1 MKTLY
6 KILLVIFSVVIV
18 PHTVAQSVGDMGG
31 AFNVSESGAAT
42 YTIPFELPNGID
54 GVCPELG
61 LVYNSQ
67 SGNSVAGMGVSI
79 YGMSVITRTMR
90 DISRDGVSKGIS
102 YTDGD
107 VYSIDGTRII
117 QLNENDYR
125 PENQP
130 TMYIQKFGSGA
141 SQTFRATLQNGN
153 IAYYEYKASAGV
165 PYAWYLSKMEYANGN
180 VINYNYTTDN
190 NGCVYLSKVSY
201 GANIGAS
208 SGLENVVNFEYE
220 NRDDASPYIVNAVKC
235 SMKKRLKTVTIKTN
249 NNTYRVY
256 TLEYSNEDAYSRLK
270 SVTESDGSAKLPAT
284 TFSWKTFS
292 NSSVLATTINKQTYN
307 FDNQVFSCG
316 DVTGDGKT
324 DVIALVNEQNGKTA
338 RVYEVRGNT
347 IAHKYDVTGYPKD
360 ISIANFAG
368 STAMGGVINF
378 FGKGCRDLVLHDF
391 TFYPDQKKYS
401 MYMYIQTDSNYRY
414 LENLDN
420 HWWDICSKKV
430 PLMAYADFYNA
441 GTTCVVQLGDEKYP
455 DGKYAIIVFYHDIS
469 KDQPNCIT
477 FPMSLP
483 SDPENMFA
491 ADYNGDGLQDL
502 LVAYKNGYTIYWN
515 NGAKIGSVFFS
526 ENNKKEVSNSSGL
539 KGARLLQPGD
549 FNGDGMVDFISN
561 DTDESTWYFYINN
574 GNGTFEQKAVITNG
588 VYDIGE
594 TDKDNDK
601 FSCQVTDFDNDGK
614 QDVIIVK
621 ANYKRKSK
629 NYLVIN
635 DVWYEYDNTSTQWYR
650 STGSSLELV
659 KNIVTNRENDAVASN
674 FLLGDFDG
682 DGYEELMNYGHD
694 CWNGYSTTA
703 WRKYNT
709 FLLNANS
716 NKISSINVEK
726 NGIYTSITYS
736 TLCDNSV
743 YLSDKNND
751 DKFPLID
758 LAAPL
763 NVVKT
768 VQQTVAGTY
777 YTTNYKYKNLV
788 AHVQGRG
795 LLGFGS
801 VSSENT
807 TTGQTTTTTINARH
821 SKFFEPTSIVS
832 SVTMGGKTSKTET
845 TMDVKIDYGNVHF
858 TYPKTIKET
867 DTYNNT
873 TTTTNT
879 YNLSRYYPTKQYVSY
894 GGSSM
899 YKQVEYLDYV
909 KAGRTWLPQ
918 TIKQTQK
925 HQSDDTPFSSTTSI
939 TYNTTTGKKTKVVEN
954 VGTVPI
960 THAYTYDAFGNV
972 LTDKMSAD
980 GVPTVTTTYAYDAT
994 HRYPTSVKS
1003 SATSVY
1009 KEYTYNVLGYKLS
1022 ESEGISGNMLKT
1034 TYTNDGFGNP
1044 TKISHPDGTSTT
1056 ITRGWGGMSIKRYFV
1071 KTQTSGSAATTT
1083 YYDNLDREVEMTTT
1097 GEKNVAISK
1106 TTSYNI
1112 YGKVERET
1120 STTGNL
1126 TLTDTYT
1133 YNALGQLTVVSY
1145 SSGKTLT
1152 YTYGNRQMSYSD
1164 GSTIESRTYDAW
1176 GNLLSSHENNCTGIL
1191 YKNSS
1196 NGHPVTVTYNDMQNK
1211 SYTTTITYDAIG
1223 RQTSI
1228 TDPDAGTVSYEY
1240 DALDRITKQ
1249 TDARGNVT
1257 TNTYNAAGLL
1267 TKTVCGDITTTYS
1280 YDNRDRLSKE
1290 STGNQSVSYT
1300 YDNLNRTTKKTYSI
1314 DGTNFAYTYTYNTNG
1329 QLSSKTFP
1337 DGVTENYTYGNGY
1350 LNRIDVNSQRVWER
1364 GMYNGTVRQASLG
1377 MQPLNLTRKYST
1389 KGMLV
1394 QQEIVRQAG
1403 SLHKMTYSFDDKT
1416 GNMTSR
1422 TGMFS
1427 SPETFSYDNFDRL
1440 TKIAY
1445 GSTAATRLSYD
1456 LNGNIINKTGIGSYT
1471 YDNDNKPHA
1480 VRQVQNTDNTIPNT
1494 NQSITYNAI
1503 NKVSSITQGGDI
1515 LTITYGPTRQR
1526 SKTVLISGGSTTT
1539 TLYADNYE
1547 QRTTNGT
1554 TTTYHYVD
1562 SPDGIAAIFVKK
1574 GSGKATPYYVE
1585 TDHLGSIL
1593 NLYDEWG
1600 DVHYSATY
1608 DAWGVQ
1614 TITRNNI
1621 SLTRG
1626 YCGHE
1631 HWPQFSLIDMN
1642 GRFYDPLLGRFLSPD
1657 PYVQAPEN
1665 PQNFNRYSYCLNNP
1679 LKYTD
1684 PSGEMAWFLPMVI
1697 GGAIFGL
1704 GNLAAHANRG
1714 DVNNFGKGLKYF
1726 GQGAIVGTALA
1737 AAWQYTP
1744 MIPWCGKFLHTYM
1757 NIHYGSMV
1765 GCAVTS
1771 LFGGLIQDWSSGTW
1785 NSLENSGK
1793 MFLGNFYLDENAS
1806 FWGGVMQGISR
1817 HTWESLQ
1824 TNLGHNWNQLR
1835 NIWGGVDQVEYFGG
1849 ATYCINENSSSV
1861 EDCDGMTLGNF
1872 IQIRDHGDVNGKF
1885 EDYMKTACD
1894 GTYLHEY
1901 GHTIQGRNWGLL
1913 YLFAVGL
1920 PSLINA
1926 AGDKPHEKYWC
1937 ERWASR
1943 RAKKYFGP
1951 SIWTPAIDSKNPTY
1965 R

>member
-6 KILLVIFSVVIV
+6 KILSIICSIVVAV
-18 PHTVAQSVGDMGG
+18 PYTVAQSVGDMGG
-31 AFNVSESGAAT
+31 AFSVSESGAAT
-42 YTIPFELPNGID
+42 YTIPFDLPDGLDGIRPD
-54 GVCPELG
+54 LG

-67 SGNSVAGMGVSI
+67 SGNGVAGMGVSI
-79 YGMSVITRTMR
+79 YGLSSITRSMR
-90 DISRDGVSKGIS
+90 DISRDGSTKGIL
-102 YTDGD
+102 YTDAD

-130 TMYIQKFGSGA
+130 TVYIQKFGSGT
-141 SQTFRATLQNGN
+141 SQTFRASLPNGC
-153 IAYYEYKASAGV
+153 IAYYEYKATANV

-180 VINYNYTTDN
+180 VIYYNYTTD

-201 GANIGAS
+201 GANLGAS
-208 SGLENVVNFEYE
+208 SGLENAVNFEYE
-220 NRDDASPYIVNAVKC
+220 DRDDASPYIVNAVKC
-235 SMKKRLKTVTIKTN
+235 SMKKRLKTVRIKTN
-249 NNTYRVY
+249 NNTYRIY
-256 TLEYSNEDAYSRLK
+256 TLNYINDDAFSRLK
-270 SVTESDGSAKLPAT
+270 SVTESNGSSNLPAV
-284 TFSWKTFS
+284 TFTWNTLSGTSMIAKP
-292 NSSVLATTINKQTYN
+292 VNKQSYD
-307 FDNQVFSCG
+307 FSNQVFSCG

-324 DVIALVNEQNGKTA
+324 NLIALVNEQNGKTV
-338 RVYEVRGNT
+338 RVYEMQGNT
-347 IAHKYDVTGYPKD
+347 LVHKYDVNGYPQD
-360 ISIANFAG
+360 ISIAKANVAG
-368 STAMGGVINF
+368 STAVGGVINF
-378 FGKGCRDLVLHDF
+378 FGDGCHDLVLHQF
-391 TFYPDQKKYS
+391 TSYPDLRLYF
-401 MYMYIQTDSNYRY
+401 MNFYIQKPDR
-414 LENLDN
+414 EHKHIRDN
-420 HWWDICSKKV
+420 WVIHSKKL

-441 GTTCVVQLGDEKYP
+441 GATCIAQLGDEKY
-455 DGKYAIIVFYHDIS
+455 DNGKYAIAFCYHDHNVDS
-469 KDQPNCIT
+469 AAFIT
-477 FPMSLP
+477 FPISLP
-483 SDPENMFA
+483 SDPDNMFA

-515 NGAKIGSVFFS
+515 NGAKIGSIFFS
-526 ENNKKEVSNSSGL
+526 ENNKKVVSNSSGL
-539 KGARLLQPGD
+539 KGAHLLQPGD
-549 FNGDGMVDFISN
+549 FNGDGLVDFISN
-561 DTDESTWYFYINN
+561 ATDDATWYLYINS
-574 GNGTFEQKAVITNG
+574 GNGTFEQKTVITNG

-601 FSCQVTDFDNDGK
+601 FSCQVTDFNNDGK

-621 ANYKRKSK
+621 ANYTKKRNK
-629 NYLVIN
+629 
-635 DVWYEYDNTSTQWYR
+635 WYEFDNTSTQWYR

-659 KNIVTNRENDAVASN
+659 KNIVTDRENDAVASN

-694 CWNGYSTTA
+694 CWNGTSTTA
-703 WRKYNT
+703 WRMYNP
-709 FLLNANS
+709 FNLNANS
-716 NKISSINVEK
+716 NKITSIDVGQ
-726 NGIYTSITYS
+726 NGIYTSISYS

-743 YLSDKNND
+743 YSSDK
-751 DKFPLID
+751 KSIFPLVD

-795 LLGFGS
+795 LLGFGT

-807 TTGQTTTTTINARH
+807 TTGQTITTTINARH
-821 SKFFEPTSIVS
+821 SKFFEPTSITS

-939 TYNTTTGKKTKVVEN
+939 TYNTSTGKKTKVIEN
-954 VGTVPI
+954 VGTVPV
-960 THAYTYDAFGNV
+960 THVYTYDIFGNV

-980 GVPTVTTTYAYDAT
+980 GVPAVTTTYSYDAT
-994 HRYPTSVKS
+994 HRYPTIVKS
-1003 SATSVY
+1003 SATPVY

-1056 ITRGWGGMSIKRYFV
+1056 ITRGWVGMSNKRYFV

-1106 TTSYNI
+1106 TTSYNV

-1133 YNALGQLTVVSY
+1133 YNALGQLTVASY

-1176 GNLLSSHENNCTGIL
+1176 GNLLSSHENDCTGIL

-1267 TKTVCGDITTTYS
+1267 TKTVCGDITTTYY

-1377 MQPLNLTRKYST
+1377 MQPLNITRKYSS

-1394 QQEIVRQAG
+1394 QQEMVRQAG

-1456 LNGNIINKTGIGSYT
+1456 LNGNITNKTGIGSYT
-1471 YDNDNKPHA
+1471 YDNDDKPHA

-1526 SKTVLISGGSTTT
+1526 CKTVLISGGSTTT

-1574 GSGKATPYYVE
+1574 GDGKATPYYVE

-1614 TITRNNI
+1614 NITRNNI

-1684 PSGEMAWFLPMVI
+1684 PTGEFWLEFGLIGLKVLSSAFNNGILTKALGGNFWRGAAVGAISSVSTFGVSQIISHIPVYGSIPGMLFEGSIKGISQGIVGGLSNKILYNDSFWKGFRFNALFGAIDGGWSGWKRGAANAALVNANRLSGRLYKKVQTFSAALKNDVALQPDPEKYCYGYAMEYADKGHGNRPADVFLQSIGNPDGANIKDVLNSGEFNDITYIAKREPQGRDWYDIGQKLQTGTEVIASTTNNTTKHWVNVVSVTAGYKLKVI
-1697 GGAIFGL
+1697 GG
-1704 GNLAAHANRG
+1704 
-1714 DVNNFGKGLKYF
+1714 KWKY
-1726 GQGAIVGTALA
+1726 
-1737 AAWQYTP
+1737 
-1744 MIPWCGKFLHTYM
+1744 
-1757 NIHYGSMV
+1757 
-1765 GCAVTS
+1765 
-1771 LFGGLIQDWSSGTW
+1771 
-1785 NSLENSGK
+1785 E
-1793 MFLGNFYLDENAS
+1793 
-1806 FWGGVMQGISR
+1806 
-1817 HTWESLQ
+1817 
-1824 TNLGHNWNQLR
+1824 
-1835 NIWGGVDQVEYFGG
+1835 
-1849 ATYCINENSSSV
+1849 
-1861 EDCDGMTLGNF
+1861 
-1872 IQIRDHGDVNGKF
+1872 
-1885 EDYMKTACD
+1885 
-1894 GTYLHEY
+1894 
-1901 GHTIQGRNWGLL
+1901 
-1913 YLFAVGL
+1913 
-1920 PSLINA
+1920 LINS
-1926 AGDKPHEKYWC
+1926 K
-1937 ERWASR
+1937 
-1943 RAKKYFGP
+1943 
-1951 SIWTPAIDSKNPTY
+1951 IWDPIKGYINYGTDLHNVFMLQY
-1965 R
+1965 

>member
-1 MKTLY
+1 M
-6 KILLVIFSVVIV
+6 
-18 PHTVAQSVGDMGG
+18 
-31 AFNVSESGAAT
+31 
-42 YTIPFELPNGID
+42 
-54 GVCPELG
+54 
-61 LVYNSQ
+61 
-67 SGNSVAGMGVSI
+67 
-79 YGMSVITRTMR
+79 
-90 DISRDGVSKGIS
+90 
-102 YTDGD
+102 
-107 VYSIDGTRII
+107 
-117 QLNENDYR
+117 
-125 PENQP
+125 
-130 TMYIQKFGSGA
+130 
-141 SQTFRATLQNGN
+141 
-153 IAYYEYKASAGV
+153 
-165 PYAWYLSKMEYANGN
+165 
-180 VINYNYTTDN
+180 
-190 NGCVYLSKVSY
+190 
-201 GANIGAS
+201 
-208 SGLENVVNFEYE
+208 
-220 NRDDASPYIVNAVKC
+220 
-235 SMKKRLKTVTIKTN
+235 
-249 NNTYRVY
+249 
-256 TLEYSNEDAYSRLK
+256 
-270 SVTESDGSAKLPAT
+270 
-284 TFSWKTFS
+284 
-292 NSSVLATTINKQTYN
+292 
-307 FDNQVFSCG
+307 
-316 DVTGDGKT
+316 
-324 DVIALVNEQNGKTA
+324 
-338 RVYEVRGNT
+338 
-347 IAHKYDVTGYPKD
+347 
-360 ISIANFAG
+360 
-368 STAMGGVINF
+368 
-378 FGKGCRDLVLHDF
+378 
-391 TFYPDQKKYS
+391 
-401 MYMYIQTDSNYRY
+401 
-414 LENLDN
+414 
-420 HWWDICSKKV
+420 
-430 PLMAYADFYNA
+430 
-441 GTTCVVQLGDEKYP
+441 
-455 DGKYAIIVFYHDIS
+455 
-469 KDQPNCIT
+469 
-477 FPMSLP
+477 
-483 SDPENMFA
+483 
-491 ADYNGDGLQDL
+491 
-502 LVAYKNGYTIYWN
+502 
-515 NGAKIGSVFFS
+515 
-526 ENNKKEVSNSSGL
+526 
-539 KGARLLQPGD
+539 
-549 FNGDGMVDFISN
+549 
-561 DTDESTWYFYINN
+561 
-574 GNGTFEQKAVITNG
+574 
-588 VYDIGE
+588 
-594 TDKDNDK
+594 
-601 FSCQVTDFDNDGK
+601 
-614 QDVIIVK
+614 
-621 ANYKRKSK
+621 
-629 NYLVIN
+629 
-635 DVWYEYDNTSTQWYR
+635 
-650 STGSSLELV
+650 
-659 KNIVTNRENDAVASN
+659 
-674 FLLGDFDG
+674 
-682 DGYEELMNYGHD
+682 
-694 CWNGYSTTA
+694 
-703 WRKYNT
+703 
-709 FLLNANS
+709 
-716 NKISSINVEK
+716 
-726 NGIYTSITYS
+726 
-736 TLCDNSV
+736 
-743 YLSDKNND
+743 SDKNND

-768 VQQTVAGTY
+768 VAGTY

-788 AHVQGRG
+788 AHAQGRG
-795 LLGFGS
+795 LLGFGT

-807 TTGQTTTTTINARH
+807 TTGQTITTTINARH
-821 SKFFEPTSIVS
+821 SKFFEPTSITS

-939 TYNTTTGKKTKVVEN
+939 TYNTSTGKKTKVIEN
-954 VGTVPI
+954 VGTVPV
-960 THAYTYDAFGNV
+960 THVFTYDTFGNV

-980 GVPTVTTTYAYDAT
+980 GVPAVTTTYTYDAT
-994 HRYPTSVKS
+994 HRYPTIVKS
-1003 SATSVY
+1003 SATPVY

-1056 ITRGWGGMSIKRYFV
+1056 ITRGWGGMSYKRYYI

-1106 TTSYNI
+1106 TTSYNV

-1133 YNALGQLTVVSY
+1133 YNALGQLTVASY

-1152 YTYGNRQMSYSD
+1152 YTYGNRQVSYSD

-1280 YDNRDRLSKE
+1280 YDNHDRLTKE

-1456 LNGNIINKTGIGSYT
+1456 LNGNITNKTGIGSYT
-1471 YDNDNKPHA
+1471 YDNDDKPHA

-1515 LTITYGPTRQR
+1515 LTITYGPTHQR
-1526 SKTVLISGGSTTT
+1526 CKTVLISGGSTTT

-1554 TTTYHYVD
+1554 TTAYHYVD

-1631 HWPQFSLIDMN
+1631 HWSQFGLIDMN

-1665 PQNFNRYSYCLNNP
+1665 PQNLNRYSYCLNNP

-1684 PSGEMAWFLPMVI
+1684 PSGETIIGAFII
-1697 GGAIFGL
+1697 GGIVGAYIGGSLANDNYKPAKWNYNNWTTWRYMFWGSVVGGASGALGGFIATSGMPFANTASIAFSSFYNSLGTSFYSDRQTPISISFGL
-1704 GNLAAHANRG
+1704 VSYDFTNNSWGFLGKKGNEFIE
-1714 DVNNFGKGLKYF
+1714 NFGYAMGALANVQDLMTAVVGGGENININSASTKKGNDWWGHSSATHENGERLISFGPDSQVDKSSSLSETWKNSIKNAKEWDTYF
-1726 GQGAIVGTALA
+1726 G
-1737 AAWQYTP
+1737 
-1744 MIPWCGKFLHTYM
+1744 KK
-1757 NIHYGSMV
+1757 
-1765 GCAVTS
+1765 
-1771 LFGGLIQDWSSGTW
+1771 GTW
-1785 NSLENSGK
+1785 SLKLNNVSTTAISKYASGVTRWDLFFNSC
-1793 MFLGNFYLDENAS
+1793 
-1806 FWGGVMQGISR
+1806 V
-1817 HTWESLQ
+1817 
-1824 TNLGHNWNQLR
+1824 
-1835 NIWGGVDQVEYFGG
+1835 
-1849 ATYCINENSSSV
+1849 
-1861 EDCDGMTLGNF
+1861 
-1872 IQIRDHGDVNGKF
+1872 
-1885 EDYMKTACD
+1885 
-1894 GTYLHEY
+1894 
-1901 GHTIQGRNWGLL
+1901 GHTTRALWRAGIPTL
-1913 YLFAVGL
+1913 YTFH
-1920 PSLINA
+1920 
-1926 AGDKPHEKYWC
+1926 PHMLNVQL
-1937 ERWASR
+1937 
-1943 RAKKYFGP
+1943 
-1951 SIWTPAIDSKNPTY
+1951 AIRQIGIESSPYIYQLNK
-1965 R
+1965 